1 MFEPAKIAAHSVHH
15 WKKKASCFPLL
26 SLHGILIRHLSFHL
40 DLPALSNDT
49 SYHSKKAT
57 QSFKA
62 LVNIFI
68 LSV

>member
-15 WKKKASCFPLL
+15 LKKASCFPLL

-40 DLPALSNDT
+40 DLPALSNNT
-49 SYHSKKAT
+49 SYRSKKAT
-57 QSFKA
+57 QSLLIF
-62 LVNIFI
+62 FI